1 MGVEH
6 NYDQFAR
13 AFEEMRPA
21 LKREVLD
28 PVARFTNV
36 TFGALATDKYMREGG
51 ASFTEG
57 SQLGPNR
64 QTGPGALRQ
73 DSSTLAQAVRS
84 SFKDGKRRGQIDV
97 AITANG
103 LTWTKIIGTDDDLN
117 YAAIHE
123 YGGTINV
130 PVTEKMRSFFW
141 AKYYD
146 AGGGAEEFET
156 AQGATT
162 AAHWKGLALGA
173 QKHSTFTIEM
183 PARPYARPA
192 MADAEPEIQE
202 RTSQL
207 FFDLMD
213 SL

>member
-1 MGVEH
+1 MAIEH

-13 AFEEMRPA
+13 AFDE
-21 LKREVLD
+21 KRGAIKSEVLR

-36 TFGALATDKYMREGG
+36 RFGALATDKYMREGG
-51 ASFTEG
+51 ATFTEG
-57 SQLGPNR
+57 STLGPNR
-64 QTGPGALRQ
+64 QTGTGTLRR
-73 DSSTLAQAVRS
+73 DKGTLTQAVNS

-103 LTWTKIIGTDDDLN
+103 LTWTKVIGVGDDLN

-123 YGGTINV
+123 FGGTIEI
-130 PVTEKMRSFFW
+130 PVTEKMRGFFW
-141 AKYYD
+141 AKYYE
-146 AGGGAEEFET
+146 AGGGSEDFET

-173 QKHSTFTIEM
+173 QKHSSFTIEM

-192 MADAEPEIQE
+192 MADAEPEIQQK
-202 RTSQL
+202 TSDL
-207 FFDLMD
+207 FFDLMN